1 MAFFLT
7 DEMEDEIQLFLTE
20 QNKIVCEEQLK
31 SEEIPQE
38 FKDLIEKTV
47 ECGSPTPF
55 FNPHHGYYSVSFTP
69 CEYGDRVY
77 VHHHLTGVSKKVYD
91 LSTENEDLISHEE
104 NYQEASIE
112 FLDDELD
119 LVENNS

>member
-20 QNKIVCEEQLK
+20 QNQVVCDEQLK

-38 FKDLIEKTV
+38 FKDLIQKTV

-55 FNPHHGYYSVSFTP
+55 FNPKHGYYTISFTP
-69 CEYGDRVY
+69 CEFGDRIY
-77 VHHHLTGVSKKVYD
+77 IHHHLTGVSKKIFD
-91 LSTENEDLISHEE
+91 ICNDS
-104 NYQEASIE
+104 QELMKHNQQELEGSIE
-112 FLDDELD
+112 FLDADLDE
-119 LVENNS
+119 